1 MIPALSYAITGL
13 STSRR
18 AVDRAA
24 ADLANIGSLG
34 YRAPEHRERPGAV
47 LTTGNP
53 LDLAVQG
60 DGWFRVA
67 SFNGSAFGEV
77 LYTRAGDFHRDGNG
91 HVVAADGRYVIGYAL
106 DSTGRPTVN
115 EVPIR
120 IPDGT
125 TSVSVGPDGVVTATD
140 ATGATTRIAAISL
153 ARFPNVEGLEAAGG
167 GLYRASPN
175 SGPALTGTAGS
186 GAFGELATGAVEAS
200 NVDAAETIVDLLVA
214 RHGFSASVAA
224 FETADDL
231 LDDLVRLGR

>member
-1 MIPALSYAITGL
+1 MIPSLSYAITGL

-24 ADLANIGSLG
+24 TDVANIGSVG
-34 YRAPEHRERPGAV
+34 YRAPEHRERPGAIV
-47 LTTGNP
+47 TTGNP

-67 SFNGSAFGEV
+67 SFNGSAFGEI

-91 HVVAADGRYVIGYAL
+91 HIVAADGRYVVGYAL
-106 DSTGRPTVN
+106 DSTGRPTLV

-120 IPDGT
+120 IPHDA
-125 TSVSVGPDGVVTATD
+125 TSVSVGRDGIVSATD
-140 ATGATTRIAAISL
+140 ASGTTTKLAAISL

-167 GLYRASPN
+167 GHYRASPN

-186 GAFGELATGAVEAS
+186 GLFGELATGAVEAS
-200 NVDAAETIVDLLVA
+200 NVDAAEAIVDMLVG